1 MYLELGPAFDPSPLQ
16 NFMAQMMENPPF
28 INHVLE
34 RAKIVHTIFLSW
46 KVRSA
51 KKGGKSLATTLCPL
65 HFWTLQD
72 MKTCVAGH
80 SKRLRLQLCGR
91 HLKNTSKASSRCQ
104 KSHVIVII
112 IVVNIKIIK
121 NKNSNKN
128 YGFVDVV
135 HDLAVTR
142 TNTISLLFMVLWVLW
157 FFIPSWCSWSAATTA
172 MVHHRIAHLTHSN
185 SDLVVGVIQ
194 SLKQLWI
201 DLLWCDQPA
210 RRWSRAAVVTWSLA
224 HHATKGRSVDGY
236 TNPKIEVEFTGV
248 SLDLTISGSL

>member
-34 RAKIVHTIFLSW
+34 RAKIVHTILLSW

-210 RRWSRAAVVTWSLA
+210 RRWSLEALLIMPP
-224 HHATKGRSVDGY
+224 KEGRLMGIQI
-236 TNPKIEVEFTGV
+236 PK
-248 SLDLTISGSL
+248 